1 MNVLFLT
8 LVEISDLD
16 HRGIYQD
23 LIREFIR
30 HGHQVTIISPVER
43 RRKIPTRVI
52 YSQGVKIVQVRTFNI
67 QKTTLLEKGI
77 GTLALE
83 YQFLNA
89 SKIFCKKTK
98 FDLLLY
104 STPPITFEK
113 IIHYF
118 KKRDGALAY
127 LLLKDIFPQNA
138 IDLQMIKKDGLLHQY
153 FQMKEKRLYQVS
165 DWIGCMSN
173 ANVNYLLSA
182 HPYLDRKKVEVN
194 PNSIE
199 PVFSNFSIL
208 DKLEIRKKYALPL
221 DKTIFIYGGNLGKP
235 QGIEFLMETLSTNQS
250 ENAYFLVIGNGTE
263 YEMLKNWFDMNQ
275 PKNAKL
281 INGLP
286 KADYDI
292 ILESCD
298 VGLIFLNKNF
308 SIPNFPSRLLSYLEK
323 SLPTIAATDLNSDIG
338 DEIELANC
346 GYKVFSG
353 DIEHMNLAIENII
366 TNGQIDL
373 LGRNARKLL
382 ESKYLVSQS
391 YQLIMEKLKID

>member
-52 YSQGVKIVQVRTFNI
+52 YSYGVKIVQVRTFNI

-89 SKIFCKKTK
+89 SKIFCKKIK

-113 IIHYF
+113 VIHYF
-118 KKRDGALAY
+118 KKRDRALAY

-199 PVFSNFSIL
+199 PVFSNFSRL
-208 DKLEIRKKYALPL
+208 DKLDIRKKYALPL

-286 KADYDI
+286 KSDYDI

-353 DIEHMNLAIENII
+353 DIEHMNSAIENII